1 MVTFLPMVTIR
12 EGGMAIPE
20 AGQVGGWLEQQLPYM
35 TMMSE
40 QGLEDFTDL
49 LQQFQDRKDLREIH
63 Q

>member
-12 EGGMAIPE
+12 EGGMAFPE
-20 AGQVGGWLEQQLPYM
+20 AVLVGGWLEQQLHYM

-49 LQQFQDRKDLREIH
+49 LQQFQDSKALR
-63 Q
+63 